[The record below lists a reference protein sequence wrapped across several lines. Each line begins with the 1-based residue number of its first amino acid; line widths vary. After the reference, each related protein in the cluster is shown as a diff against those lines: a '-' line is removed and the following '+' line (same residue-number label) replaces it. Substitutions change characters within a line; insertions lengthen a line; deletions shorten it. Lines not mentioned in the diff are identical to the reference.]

1 MSTHL
6 VDRLIDKC
14 GRINLR
20 LAFKESLSEP
30 TIVNMLPNTKQSNAL
45 FNGNYSNALDV

>member
-6 VDRLIDKC
+6 VDRLIDKR

-20 LAFKESLSEP
+20 LAFKESSSEL
-30 TIVNMLPNTKQSNAL
+30 TIVNMVPNAKQSNVL
-45 FNGNYSNALDV
+45 FNGNYSNSLDV